1 MIIDNLTATN
11 MYFEKKVLI
20 NITCNSEQNS
30 DGRIVVD
37 DLGNS
42 LVNIVDSGDTNLYRL
57 KSSTKRIMFYN
68 ETDKRIR
75 IVSEGELI
83 DMPLDFSKGTRY
95 FLDSRR
101 EYGFYRGDY
110 MFEVTNLSEYE
121 VFKIFLDDG
130 REITSYD
137 IEGNNVILKGVDRL
151 YIDSFSEIIVY
162 LYKSTS
168 LRNPTSM
175 SVDRNEDNSS
185 SLLNYSEN
193 GISFVLEY
201 YNYENIIDIESFID
215 GSYFETFVGN
225 ETNCFE
231 SLEISQS
238 VTKDS
243 EKRNFSNVARSRINS
258 VDNSVDLNL
267 FNGSDEV
274 DLIQY
279 IGRDEFRIVLVNPV
293 FGRIVIINNCYIIN
307 GISLIY
313 EKEKNYKK
321 VALTCGNYIDI
332 NVSNPS
338 EYGMG
343 RYGRGQ
349 YGTGTQIF
357 NSSRR
362 GGLA

>member
-42 LVNIVDSGDTNLYRL
+42 LVNIVDSGDTFLYRV
-57 KSSTKRIMFYN
+57 SSSEKRIMFYN

-110 MFEVTNLSEYE
+110 TFEVTNLSEYE

-137 IEGNNVILKGVDRL
+137 IKDNNVILKGVDRL

-162 LYKSTS
+162 MYKETTS
-168 LRNPTSM
+168 A
-175 SVDRNEDNSS
+175 
-185 SLLNYSEN
+185 NYP
-193 GISFVLEY
+193 FVLEY
-201 YNYENIIDIESFID
+201 YNYENIIDIENFID

-243 EKRNFSNVARSRINS
+243 EKRNFSNVSRSRINS

-279 IGRDEFRIVLVNPV
+279 IGRDEFRIILVNPV
-293 FGRIVIINNCYIIN
+293 FGRIVLINNCYIIN

-321 VALTCGNYIDI
+321 VTLTCGNYIDI

-362 GGLA
+362 GGLS

>member
-1 MIIDNLTATN
+1 MIIDNLTETN
-11 MYFEKKVLI
+11 MYFEKKILI
-20 NITCNSEQNS
+20 NITCNDIQNS
-30 DGRIVVD
+30 NGRIVVD

-42 LVNIVDSGDTNLYRL
+42 LINIVDSGDTFLYRL
-57 KSSTKRIMFYN
+57 SNSEKRIMFYN

-110 MFEVTNLSEYE
+110 TFEVANLSEYE

-137 IEGNNVILKGVDRL
+137 IEDNNVILKGVDRL

-162 LYKSTS
+162 MYKDTVST
-168 LRNPTSM
+168 
-175 SVDRNEDNSS
+175 NSPF
-185 SLLNYSEN
+185 
-193 GISFVLEY
+193 ILEY
-201 YNYENIIDIESFID
+201 YNYENIIDIENFID
-215 GSYFETFVGN
+215 GRYFETFVGN

-258 VDNSVDLNL
+258 VDNSVELNL
-267 FNGSDEV
+267 FNGSEEV

-279 IGRDEFRIVLVNPV
+279 IGRDEFRIVLVNSI
-293 FGRIVIINNCYIIN
+293 FGRIVLINNCYIVN

-321 VALTCGNYIDI
+321 VTLTCGNYIDI

-362 GGLA
+362 GGLS

>member
-42 LVNIVDSGDTNLYRL
+42 LVNIVDSGDTFLYRV
-57 KSSTKRIMFYN
+57 SSSEKRIMFYN

-110 MFEVTNLSEYE
+110 TFEVTNLSEYE

-137 IEGNNVILKGVDRL
+137 IEDNNVILKGVDRL

-162 LYKSTS
+162 MYKETTS
-168 LRNPTSM
+168 A
-175 SVDRNEDNSS
+175 
-185 SLLNYSEN
+185 NYP
-193 GISFVLEY
+193 FVLEY
-201 YNYENIIDIESFID
+201 YNYENIIDIENFID
-215 GSYFETFVGN
+215 GNYFETFVGN

-293 FGRIVIINNCYIIN
+293 FGRIVLINNCYIIN

-321 VALTCGNYIDI
+321 VTLTCGNYIDI

-343 RYGRGQ
+343 RYGRGR

>member
-42 LVNIVDSGDTNLYRL
+42 LVNIVDSGDTFLYRVS
-57 KSSTKRIMFYN
+57 SSTKRIMFYN

-110 MFEVTNLSEYE
+110 TFEVTNLSEYV

-162 LYKSTS
+162 MYKETTS
-168 LRNPTSM
+168 A
-175 SVDRNEDNSS
+175 
-185 SLLNYSEN
+185 NYP
-193 GISFVLEY
+193 FVLEY
-201 YNYENIIDIESFID
+201 YNYENIIDIENFID

-293 FGRIVIINNCYIIN
+293 FGRIVLINNCYIIN

-321 VALTCGNYIDI
+321 VTLTCGNYIDI

-362 GGLA
+362 GGLS

>member
-68 ETDKRIR
+68 ETDTRIR

-110 MFEVTNLSEYE
+110 TFEVTNLSEYE

-162 LYKSTS
+162 MYKETTS
-168 LRNPTSM
+168 A
-175 SVDRNEDNSS
+175 
-185 SLLNYSEN
+185 NYP
-193 GISFVLEY
+193 FVLEY
-201 YNYENIIDIESFID
+201 YNYENIIDIENFID

-293 FGRIVIINNCYIIN
+293 FGRIVLINNCYIIN

-321 VALTCGNYIDI
+321 VTLTCGNYIDI

>member
-42 LVNIVDSGDTNLYRL
+42 LVNIVDSGDTFLYRV
-57 KSSTKRIMFYN
+57 SSSEKRIMFYN

-110 MFEVTNLSEYE
+110 TFEVANLSGYK

-137 IEGNNVILKGVDRL
+137 REDNNVILKGVDRL

-162 LYKSTS
+162 MYKETTS
-168 LRNPTSM
+168 A
-175 SVDRNEDNSS
+175 
-185 SLLNYSEN
+185 NYP
-193 GISFVLEY
+193 FVLEY

-321 VALTCGNYIDI
+321 VTLTCGNYIDI
-332 NVSNPS
+332 NLSNPS

>member
-110 MFEVTNLSEYE
+110 TFEVANLSEYK

-137 IEGNNVILKGVDRL
+137 IEDNNVILKGVDRL

-162 LYKSTS
+162 MYKETTS
-168 LRNPTSM
+168 A
-175 SVDRNEDNSS
+175 
-185 SLLNYSEN
+185 NYP
-193 GISFVLEY
+193 FVLEY

-332 NVSNPS
+332 NLSNPS

-362 GGLA
+362 GGLS

>member
-42 LVNIVDSGDTNLYRL
+42 LVNIVDSGDTFLYRL

-110 MFEVTNLSEYE
+110 AFEVANLSEYE

-130 REITSYD
+130 REITSYN
-137 IEGNNVILKGVDRL
+137 IEDNNVILKGVDRL

-162 LYKSTS
+162 MYKETTS
-168 LRNPTSM
+168 A
-175 SVDRNEDNSS
+175 
-185 SLLNYSEN
+185 NYP
-193 GISFVLEY
+193 FVLEY
-201 YNYENIIDIESFID
+201 YNYENIIDIENFID

-267 FNGSDEV
+267 FHGSDEV

-279 IGRDEFRIVLVNPV
+279 IGRDEFRIVLVNPI
-293 FGRIVIINNCYIIN
+293 FGRIVLINNCYIIN

-321 VALTCGNYIDI
+321 VTLTCGNYIDI

-362 GGLA
+362 GGSI

>member
-42 LVNIVDSGDTNLYRL
+42 LVNIVDSGDTFLYRVS
-57 KSSTKRIMFYN
+57 SSTKRIMFYN

-83 DMPLDFSKGTRY
+83 DIPLDFSIGTRY

-110 MFEVTNLSEYE
+110 TFEVTNLSEYE

-137 IEGNNVILKGVDRL
+137 IEDNNVILKGVDRL

-162 LYKSTS
+162 MYKETTS
-168 LRNPTSM
+168 A
-175 SVDRNEDNSS
+175 
-185 SLLNYSEN
+185 NYP
-193 GISFVLEY
+193 FVLEY
-201 YNYENIIDIESFID
+201 YNYENIIDIENFID

-293 FGRIVIINNCYIIN
+293 FGRIVLINNCYIIN

-321 VALTCGNYIDI
+321 VTLTCGNYIDI

>member
-42 LVNIVDSGDTNLYRL
+42 LVNIVDSGDTFLYRVS
-57 KSSTKRIMFYN
+57 SSTKRIMFYN

-101 EYGFYRGDY
+101 EYGFYRGDCT
-110 MFEVTNLSEYE
+110 FEVTNLSEYE

-137 IEGNNVILKGVDRL
+137 IDGNNVILKGVDRL

-162 LYKSTS
+162 MYKETTS
-168 LRNPTSM
+168 A
-175 SVDRNEDNSS
+175 
-185 SLLNYSEN
+185 NYP
-193 GISFVLEY
+193 FVLEY
-201 YNYENIIDIESFID
+201 YNYENIIDIENFID

-267 FNGSDEV
+267 FNGSDEI

-293 FGRIVIINNCYIIN
+293 FGRIVLINNCYIIN

-321 VALTCGNYIDI
+321 VTLTCGNYIDI

>member
-110 MFEVTNLSEYE
+110 TFEVANLSEYK

-137 IEGNNVILKGVDRL
+137 REDNNVILKGVDRL

-162 LYKSTS
+162 MYKETTS
-168 LRNPTSM
+168 A
-175 SVDRNEDNSS
+175 
-185 SLLNYSEN
+185 NYP
-193 GISFVLEY
+193 FVLEY

-332 NVSNPS
+332 NLSNPS

-362 GGLA
+362 GGLS

>member
-20 NITCNSEQNS
+20 NITCNSKQNS

-42 LVNIVDSGDTNLYRL
+42 LVNIVDSGDTFLYRV
-57 KSSTKRIMFYN
+57 SSSEKRIMFYN

-75 IVSEGELI
+75 IVCEGELI

-110 MFEVTNLSEYE
+110 TFEVTNLSEYE

-137 IEGNNVILKGVDRL
+137 IEDNNVILKGVDRL

-162 LYKSTS
+162 MYKETTS
-168 LRNPTSM
+168 A
-175 SVDRNEDNSS
+175 
-185 SLLNYSEN
+185 NYP
-193 GISFVLEY
+193 FVLEY
-201 YNYENIIDIESFID
+201 YNYENIIDIENFID

-293 FGRIVIINNCYIIN
+293 FGRIVLINNCYIIN

-321 VALTCGNYIDI
+321 VTLTCGNYIDI

-362 GGLA
+362 GGLT